1 LALFFILS
9 FKKDKMKNGNI
20 FLATAAGTAS
30 MTLFSYL
37 VSREKN
43 KNFREP
49 RLLGKMVYR
58 AVPAI
63 KRPDAEVAGWI
74 LHWGTGLLFTK
85 GYKVLLDHTKLES
98 NLPKGILL
106 GVAAGAVAVI
116 IWKSTFSLHPDPP
129 EIDFKGFY
137 KHLMW
142 AHIVFTIG
150 ALLTLNKKNSQ

>member
-1 LALFFILS
+1 M
-9 FKKDKMKNGNI
+9 KKGNI
-20 FLATAAGTAS
+20 FLAAAAGTAA

-63 KRPDAEVAGWI
+63 KKPEAEVAGWI
-74 LHWGTGLLFTK
+74 LHVGTGLLFVK
-85 GYKVLLDHTKLES
+85 GYKVILDHTKLGL
-98 NLPKGILL
+98 NLPEEILL

-129 EIDFKGFY
+129 EIDFKSFY
-137 KHLMW
+137 GHLML
-142 AHIVFTIG
+142 AHIVFTMG
-150 ALLTLNKKNSQ
+150 ALLTLHEKK